1 MKDTILTEMPINEL
15 NDLLFSEKERLAKLK
30 MSHAVSP
37 LENPLSIKYSILL
50 VMNLIQHSSVK
61 LMAIIGQIV
70 QVQNLTIIYQRVIIL
85 SMLEPRMK
93 VKILE
98 LQSL

>member
-37 LENPLSIKYSILL
+37 LENPLSIKYSRKKIARIMTEL
-50 VMNLIQHSSVK
+50 SSRK
-61 LMAIIGQIV
+61 
-70 QVQNLTIIYQRVIIL
+70 R
-85 SMLEPRMK
+85 LEK
-93 VKILE
+93 K
-98 LQSL
+98 